1 MEMIWIS
8 REVERKNREEEIN
21 IYEVD
26 RQVNVKRLE
35 WKSGETQF
43 KK

>member
-1 MEMIWIS
+1 MVIS
-8 REVERKNREEEIN
+8 RIIMEEEIN